1 MRQKHD
7 MVRAHTL
14 IFNIAAAKAA
24 GDHHRRLQGGL
35 GGNASYGLKY
45 DGLCQ
50 SKTGYR
56 PTTVG
61 KSMTSQGW
69 SWDRVR
75 VCVQRH
81 THGKS
86 SSHSQF
92 RRALIPSR
100 RRHNQKA
107 PPKCSYIMSYTTA
120 YNHTGPGGDFYF
132 AKYGIPVEHPANN
145 LISHNT
151 TEFHGTLVHNVDWD
165 PPGKAKDGKENK
177 EPATKRDTDPPKL
190 PEHRGFRL
198 LIRTTCK
205 KPTGKACKP
214 RLLHRVEVLRTRS
227 EGPRRGKAGRLKEL
241 RTRGTRTEWIWMNKR
256 LRRAPTCLLPRQS
269 PQNRY
274 PHSRFL
280 CELQVSRPEHINPS
294 RHGSTLD
301 NVCRCMRRGATHT
314 EPPQRIYISE
324 FQFLAFLQRDDSVVV
339 LGNSS
344 SSGRAT
350 EPSARRTTPMLQGGR
365 NEGGG
370 PRI

>member
-45 DGLCQ
+45 DGLYQ

-92 RRALIPSR
+92 PRALIPSR
-100 RRHNQKA
+100 RRHNEKA

-151 TEFHGTLVHNVDWD
+151 TEFHGTLVHNVNWD
-165 PPGKAKDGKENK
+165 PPSKAKDGKENK

-198 LIRTTCK
+198 LIPYDLQETYRK
-205 KPTGKACKP
+205 G
-214 RLLHRVEVLRTRS
+214 
-227 EGPRRGKAGRLKEL
+227 
-241 RTRGTRTEWIWMNKR
+241 MQ
-256 LRRAPTCLLPRQS
+256 APT
-269 PQNRY
+269 
-274 PHSRFL
+274 
-280 CELQVSRPEHINPS
+280 
-294 RHGSTLD
+294 
-301 NVCRCMRRGATHT
+301 A
-314 EPPQRIYISE
+314 
-324 FQFLAFLQRDDSVVV
+324 A
-339 LGNSS
+339 
-344 SSGRAT
+344 SSGGPAD
-350 EPSARRTTPMLQGGR
+350 SI
-365 NEGGG
+365 GG
-370 PRI
+370 PPAGEGRETEGAADARDEDRMDMDEQTTSTGADMFAPATITPEPLPPFAFPLRASSFSS